1 MGEWVSIMIEA
12 AFALSVCM
20 TFPLLV
26 FPLRDSLEIL
36 LIGKPIGP
44 LLGALFATICGRSC
58 PKVCRPEGTSS
69 GGEMPPTTYLDAGD
83 EHPHGECVWR
93 LLFPTLHTKTCQRRV
108 KDLSKTC
115 HRLVAV
121 LSVMFSVFADIF
133 IYIMF
138 CVRQYDRFCIG
149 EIRGCVVCDS
159 VRISG
164 EAAANI
170 RFYVLTFGIITSALG
185 VAILIPSVEMV
196 FGLTGTY
203 AGDVTYVCGV
213 CVCLA

>member
-1 MGEWVSIMIEA
+1 M
-12 AFALSVCM
+12 
-20 TFPLLV
+20 
-26 FPLRDSLEIL
+26 
-36 LIGKPIGP
+36 
-44 LLGALFATICGRSC
+44 
-58 PKVCRPEGTSS
+58 
-69 GGEMPPTTYLDAGD
+69 
-83 EHPHGECVWR
+83 
-93 LLFPTLHTKTCQRRV
+93 
-108 KDLSKTC
+108 
-115 HRLVAV
+115 
-121 LSVMFSVFADIF
+121 
-133 IYIMF
+133 
-138 CVRQYDRFCIG
+138 
-149 EIRGCVVCDS
+149 CDS